1 MSEESTLQS
10 ENNISPEAKTRTD
23 PIIFQ
28 NYDVVIVGA
37 GPAGLACA
45 RICAEAGATVAVFE
59 RRKQIGEKVCA
70 GGITMHGI
78 LDRFKDIVQ
87 CTFPAQTIVTPWQR
101 AEIHAKEAII
111 ATLNR
116 VELGERMAQ
125 EAREAGANIFAGVQV
140 KKINSGFVT
149 LCIKNEN
156 KEEVEEQQ
164 VHYTCLV
171 GADGS
176 NSRVRRFLSLP
187 TEQKGFGINCQLPV
201 TREKMEW
208 HLNPS
213 LFASGY
219 AWVFPHR
226 ETTSIGAYGDSQMIS
241 ARDLHKSFETW
252 AKAQGLNLESQQL
265 RAESINFDY
274 RGVEFKKDYR
284 IYLAGDAA
292 GLASGLTGE
301 GIYSAV
307 ISGEYVGHRI
317 MKPSWQNEAFT
328 RLEASHARHLKAIRY
343 ARTYPNRLGLLSE
356 GTCLLLRL
364 GLLPINKAEMGG

>member
-1 MSEESTLQS
+1 MKN
-10 ENNISPEAKTRTD
+10 ENNIIPKAETGTN

-28 NYDVVIVGA
+28 NYDVVIIGA

-45 RICAEAGATVAVFE
+45 RVCAEAGATVAVFE

-87 CTFPAQTIVTPWQR
+87 RTFPAQTIVTRHQR

-116 VELGERMAQ
+116 VELGERMAL
-125 EAREAGANIFAGVQV
+125 EACRAGANIFVGAQVQEINAGSVTVCV
-140 KKINSGFVT
+140 K
-149 LCIKNEN
+149 N
-156 KEEVEEQQ
+156 KLGEEKERQ

-176 NSRVRRFLSLP
+176 NSRVRRFLGLP
-187 TEQKGFGINCQLPV
+187 VELKGFGINCQLPI

-219 AWVFPHR
+219 AWIFPHR
-226 ETTSIGAYGDSQMIS
+226 ETTSIGVYGDSEMIS
-241 ARDLHKSFETW
+241 ARELCKNFQTWTQAEGFDLE
-252 AKAQGLNLESQQL
+252 GQQL
-265 RAESINFDY
+265 RAENINFDY
-274 RGVEFKKDYR
+274 RGVEFKKDSR
-284 IYLAGDAA
+284 IYLVGDAA

-307 ISGEYVGHRI
+307 ISGEYVGNRI
-317 MKPSWQNEAFT
+317 INPSWENEIFT
-328 RLEASHARHLKAIRY
+328 RLEARHARHLKAVRY
-343 ARTYPNRLGLLSE
+343 ARTYPKRLSLLSE

>member
-1 MSEESTLQS
+1 MSEKIKLQNKNS
-10 ENNISPEAKTRTD
+10 ISPEAETRAD

-28 NYDVVIVGA
+28 NYDTVIVGA

-45 RICAEAGATVAVFE
+45 RVCAEAGATVAVFE
-59 RRKQIGEKVCA
+59 RRAQIGEKVCA

-87 CTFPAQTIVTPWQR
+87 CTFPSQTIVTPWQR
-101 AEIHAKEAII
+101 AEIHAKKAII

-116 VELGERMAQ
+116 IELGERMAQ
-125 EAREAGANIFAGVQV
+125 EAREAGVHIFLGVQV
-140 KKINSGFVT
+140 KKINSGFITV
-149 LCIKNEN
+149 CIKNKLGE
-156 KEEVEEQQ
+156 EEQQ

-176 NSRVRRFLSLP
+176 NSRVRRFLGFSVDL
-187 TEQKGFGINCQLPV
+187 KGFGINCQLPI

-208 HLNPS
+208 HLNPA

-219 AWVFPHR
+219 AWIFPHR
-226 ETTSIGAYGDSQMIS
+226 ETTSIGAYADSKMIS
-241 ARDLHKSFETW
+241 ARDLRKSFETW
-252 AKAQGLNLESQQL
+252 AEAQGFNLEGQQI
-265 RAESINFDY
+265 RAENINFDY
-274 RGVEFKKDYR
+274 QGIEFKKDSR
-284 IYLAGDAA
+284 IYLVGDAA

-307 ISGEYVGHRI
+307 ISGEYVGNRI
-317 MKPSWQNEAFT
+317 MNPSWENEAFT
-328 RLEASHARHLKAIRY
+328 RLEASHARHLKAVRY
-343 ARTYPNRLGLLSE
+343 ARIHPNHLPLLSE